1 MKTLYF
7 DCGMGAAGDMLTA
20 ALLELLPDP
29 EAFLAEFRALG
40 IPGVEIRREAMSKC
54 GIGGTHVTVT
64 IDGDEESEGAQYHG
78 HHKHTDIGE
87 IMRFI
92 ESVPLPEKVR
102 HDAAEVY
109 KIIAGAE
116 SSVHGCAVE
125 NVHFHEVGSID
136 AMADVLNVC
145 MLMHLLAPEKVYAS
159 SINVGGGTVKCA
171 HGMLPVPAPATE
183 FILRGIPTYSGE
195 IKSELCTP
203 TGAAL
208 LKYFVDEFGEAPV
221 MTVSMAGYG
230 TGKKDFAVLNAVR
243 AMLGE
248 TERQHDE
255 VLELSCNIDDMT
267 AEELGFAMER
277 LFEAGALDV
286 WFTAIGMKKCRPGT
300 MLSCLCRREQRDDIL
315 RCIFKNTTTLGVRE
329 HVCTR
334 HVLSRAAAQQDS
346 GIGTVGIKRASG
358 WGVSRQKAEY
368 DDLVKIAKE
377 TGMSLMEIKKLINN

>member
-1 MKTLYF
+1 MNALYF
-7 DCGMGAAGDMLTA
+7 DCSMGAAGDMLTA
-20 ALLELLPDP
+20 ALLELYP
-29 EAFLAEFRALG
+29 EKEKFLAEMNRVFDGKA
-40 IPGVEIRREAMSKC
+40 VVSAAADTKC
-54 GIGGTHVTVT
+54 GVIGTHITVT
-64 IDGDEESEGAQYHG
+64 IDGDEESEGAQYRD
-78 HHKHTDIGE
+78 HHRHTDIGE

-109 KIIAGAE
+109 KIIAEAE
-116 SSVHGCAVE
+116 SSVHGCTVK

-159 SINVGGGTVKCA
+159 PINVGGGTVKCA
-171 HGMLPVPAPATE
+171 HGVLPVPAPATE

-208 LKYFVDEFGEAPV
+208 LRYFVDEFGDAPV

-230 TGKKDFAVLNAVR
+230 TGKKDFEALNAVR
-243 AMLGE
+243 VLLGE

-267 AEELGFAMER
+267 GEELGFAMER
-277 LFEAGALDV
+277 LFETGALDV

-329 HVCTR
+329 HVCAR

-368 DDLVKIAKE
+368 DDLAKIAKE
-377 TGMSLMEIKKLINN
+377 TGMSLMEIKKLIN

>member
-1 MKTLYF
+1 M
-7 DCGMGAAGDMLTA
+7 AA
-20 ALLELLPDP
+20 ALAEDGLHV
-29 EAFLAEFRALG
+29 FLKISQHFHRHKSLSGTGKAAAVHADRALAVQVMLG
-40 IPGVEIRREAMSKC
+40 GSNGHAHFLMLLIPGGDDILQVFPAAVTGFVEQGEEGRE
-54 GIGGTHVTVT
+54 I
-64 IDGDEESEGAQYHG
+64 
-78 HHKHTDIGE
+78 
-87 IMRFI
+87 
-92 ESVPLPEKVR
+92 
-102 HDAAEVY
+102 AA
-109 KIIAGAE
+109 AE

-125 NVHFHEVGSID
+125 NVHFHEVGSTD

-171 HGMLPVPAPATE
+171 HGVLPVPAPATE
-183 FILRGIPTYSGE
+183 LILRGIPTYSGE

-208 LKYFVDEFGEAPV
+208 LRYFVDEFGDAPT

-230 TGKKDFAVLNAVR
+230 TGKKDFEVLNAVR
-243 AMLGE
+243 VLLGE

-267 AEELGFAMER
+267 GEELGFAMER
-277 LFEAGALDV
+277 LFETGALDV

-300 MLSCLCRREQRDDIL
+300 MLSCLCRREQRDDML

-329 HVCTR
+329 HVCAR

-377 TGMSLMEIKKLINN
+377 TGMSLMEIKKLTN

>member
-1 MKTLYF
+1 MRALYF
-7 DCGMGAAGDMLTA
+7 DCSMGASGDMLTA
-20 ALLELLPDP
+20 ALLELYP
-29 EAFLAEFRALG
+29 EKEKFLAEMNRVFDGKAVVSAA
-40 IPGVEIRREAMSKC
+40 PDTKC
-54 GIGGTHVTVT
+54 GVTGTHVTMTV
-64 IDGDEESEGAQYHG
+64 DGDEESEGAQYRD
-78 HHKHTDIGE
+78 HHRHTDIGE
-87 IMRFI
+87 ITRFN

-109 KIIAGAE
+109 KIIAEAE

-145 MLMHLLAPEKVYAS
+145 MLMHLLAPERVYAS
-159 SINVGGGTVKCA
+159 PVNVGGGTVKCA
-171 HGMLPVPAPATE
+171 HCVLPVPAPATE
-183 FILRGIPTYSGE
+183 LILRGIPTYSGR

-208 LKYFVDEFGEAPV
+208 LRYFVDEFGDAPV

-230 TGKKDFAVLNAVR
+230 TGKKNFEVLNAVR
-243 AMLGE
+243 VLLGE

-255 VLELSCNIDDMT
+255 VLELNCNIDDMT
-267 AEELGFAMER
+267 GEELGFAMEQM
-277 LFEAGALDV
+277 FEAGALDV

-300 MLSCLCRREQRDDIL
+300 MLSCLCRREQRDDVL
-315 RCIFKNTTTLGVRE
+315 RCIFRNTTTLGVRE
-329 HVCTR
+329 HACAR
-334 HVLSRAAAQQDS
+334 HVLSRTAAQQDS
-346 GIGTVGIKRASG
+346 GFGTVRTKRASG

-377 TGMSLMEIKKLINN
+377 TGMSLMEIKKLIN